1 MNMKQT
7 LNKYQFRDAFHAMG
21 RQNQFSYDGL
31 GILFDYL
38 EEMAPDT
45 ELDVIGLC
53 CEYAESMPATIVADY
68 SIDVD
73 GLDDDAVSKAVT
85 DYVNDYT
92 MLCGV
97 TESGALVYAQ
107 F

>member
-1 MNMKQT
+1 MKQT
-7 LNKYQFRDAFHAMG
+7 LNKYQFRDAFRSMG
-21 RQNQFSYDGL
+21 RQDNFSYDGL
-31 GILFDYL
+31 GLLFEYL
-38 EEMAPDT
+38 EDCDPEM
-45 ELDVIGLC
+45 ELDVIGIC
-53 CEYAESMPATIVADY
+53 CEYAESMPATIAADY

-73 GLDDDAVSKAVT
+73 GLDDDAVAKAVT

>member
-1 MNMKQT
+1 MKQT
-7 LNKYQFRDAFHAMG
+7 LNKYQFRDAFKI
-21 RQNQFSYDGL
+21 RTEQFSYDGL

-38 EEMAPDT
+38 EEMAPDY

-53 CEYAESMPATIVADY
+53 CEFAEQMPDVIAAEY
-68 SIDVD
+68 GFDVD
-73 GLDDDAVSKAVT
+73 GLNDDAVAKAVT
-85 DYVNDYT
+85 DYVNDST

-97 TESGALVYAQ
+97 TEFGALVYVQ

>member
-1 MNMKQT
+1 MKQT
-7 LNKYQFRDAFHAMG
+7 INKFQFREAFNV
-21 RQNQFSYDGL
+21 RKFQFSYDGL

-38 EEMAPDT
+38 EECAPDS

-53 CEYAESMPATIVADY
+53 CEFAEQSPDAIAADY
-68 SIDVD
+68 SIDVE
-73 GLDDDAVSKAVT
+73 GLDDDAVAKAVI

-97 TESGALVYAQ
+97 TDAGALVYQQ